1 MAAQAQA
8 GPGTTTASQSEAQ
21 QPAAPPAAP
30 ATDQQMADDGGSA
43 PPAKPGKRKVAM
55 HVAYIGTAFRG
66 AATAL
71 ASRVSAEINMRKAS
85 AGDHSPAAAPDMPP
99 PLAAGLQAQAGDGTV
114 LGEGETVED
123 ALAKALAASGGISPS
138 NATELRKVGW
148 SRSSRTD
155 KGAQKVGQS
164 PDATL
169 EVPVATST
177 ADHCT
182 YSRRSPAR
190 SCGQYVRAAS

>member
-1 MAAQAQA
+1 VHRHSVQPPLRPHIAAATGGLRTHASALVASMAAQAQV
-8 GPGTTTASQSEAQ
+8 GPVTASASQPEAR
-21 QPAAPPAAP
+21 QPAAPPAAA
-30 ATDQQMADDGGSA
+30 ATDQQMAHDGGSA

-66 AATAL
+66 AASAL
-71 ASRVSAEINMRKAS
+71 RASRVSANTFWIVPADDL
-85 AGDHSPAAAPDMPP
+85 APAAAPDMPP

-155 KGAQKVGQS
+155 KGADRE
-164 PDATL
+164 P
-169 EVPVATST
+169 
-177 ADHCT
+177 
-182 YSRRSPAR
+182 
-190 SCGQYVRAAS
+190 